1 LTGVHELRRQIPH
14 LTRGEGV
21 MESAFDRYE
30 PVRGPASTRPRTD
43 DNPLNR
49 EDLRRVIRHVF
60 GPLRD
65 DLRRAHRV
73 TLGVRGEPH
82 ARPVVQ

>member
-1 LTGVHELRRQIPH
+1 MTGVHELRLQIPH

-30 PVRGPASTRPRTD
+30 PTRGLASTQPRTD

-49 EDLRRVIRHVF
+49 EEYLRRVIRHVS

-65 DLRRAHRV
+65 D
-73 TLGVRGEPH
+73 RGERIRLP
-82 ARPVVQ
+82 